1 MEDRTKSE
9 LTPAQEDPAIHRMLS
24 TLPAWMPGPGFDNR
38 VLARVWRPHPL
49 WLRRVEGYWGEL
61 VETGQ
66 VWLIVGAF
74 ALGSL
79 IPIIALTALVAANTA
94 AIGAFLGWLV
104 AEGIP
109 VAWAEVSAFISG
121 IVSTVNTLASALLP
135 NARALMVAVVAY
147 LVLLAS
153 CAWGLYRTMSTAS
166 ATRSSLHDRH

>member
-1 MEDRTKSE
+1 MEDRPMSE

-79 IPIIALTALVAANTA
+79 IPIIALTALVAAHTA
-94 AIGAFLGWLV
+94 EIGAFLGWLV
-104 AEGIP
+104 TVGIP
-109 VAWAEVSAFISG
+109 VAWAAVS
-121 IVSTVNTLASALLP
+121 
-135 NARALMVAVVAY
+135 VVAY

-153 CAWGLYRTMSTAS
+153 CAWGLYRTMSAAS

>member
-1 MEDRTKSE
+1 
-9 LTPAQEDPAIHRMLS
+9 
-24 TLPAWMPGPGFDNR
+24 
-38 VLARVWRPHPL
+38 
-49 WLRRVEGYWGEL
+49 
-61 VETGQ
+61 
-66 VWLIVGAF
+66 VGAF